1 MDLKKTEGK
10 KIKGRFSAK
19 AVAVFIA
26 LLLMDLFI
34 TMSSTLNPFSHTMP
48 TTDSAVF
55 IYMGQRLREGA
66 IPYLQI
72 FDHKGPML
80 YAIEWLG
87 LTVGNGNLAGIWFL
101 EVIFMFA
108 SLYFMYRTARLFT
121 DSEVVSVAAVAL
133 GSELFINAFGRGNLS
148 EEYALPFIAYSL
160 YVFLKFIRTSVFT
173 YPEVGMTGAC
183 FGSILLIRANMI
195 SVWVSWMPV
204 ILILLLTDPGRKMS
218 QKITAILKLT
228 ISFAAGMI
236 LVMAPFVGWYSA
248 HHALSAMINTYLGY
262 NSQYM
267 GGNPESLSSIGSV
280 IRTFSHMESLTTFIF
295 SIYLVAVTQWSYHNL
310 KSRRMIVCWGN
321 VLYLVVTA
329 YLMSISGRNYSHY
342 LTVLIPCLVLTL
354 TFLLDAWRRSFADC
368 AEEGSRDAR
377 RKYWILVLA
386 VMVLIVYQGYCKTQI
401 LQTMNL
407 RNANEQDEKVAAEI
421 RQYTNPGDDIYVFEN
436 NARFYVETKTHTDTR
451 FVFPPDYLNID
462 SEIMAYISKDQPK
475 VIVRLNYYED
485 GSKVQLG
492 KVDAFVDDLVS
503 KGTYTVQRT
512 DYASVYVLAA
522 THK

>member
-1 MDLKKTEGK
+1 MVLKQTERI

-19 AVAVFIA
+19 SIIVFTA
-26 LLLMDLFI
+26 LLFLDLFI
-34 TMSSTLNPFSHTMP
+34 AMSSTLNPFSNTMP

-55 IYMGQRLREGA
+55 VYLGQRLREGA
-66 IPYLQI
+66 IPYLEI

-87 LTVGNGNLAGIWFL
+87 LTVGNGNLIGIWVL

-121 DSEVVSVAAVAL
+121 DSEVVSVSAVVL

-173 YPEVGMTGAC
+173 YPEVGITGAC

-195 SVWVSWMPV
+195 SVWVSWMPI
-204 ILILLLTDPGRKMS
+204 ILILLMTDPSRKMT
-218 QKITAILKLT
+218 QKICTILKL
-228 ISFAAGMI
+228 IASFAAGII
-236 LVMAPFVGWYSA
+236 LVMIPFICWYSA
-248 HHALSAMINTYLGY
+248 HHALKAMIDTYLGY

-280 IRTFSHMESLTTFIF
+280 IRTFSHMEILTTFIF
-295 SIYLVAVTQWSYHNL
+295 SIYLVAVAEWSYYNL
-310 KSRRMIVCWGN
+310 KNRRMLVCWGN
-321 VLYLVVTA
+321 VLYLVVTT
-329 YLMSISGRNYSHY
+329 YLISISGRNYSHY

-354 TFLLDAWRRSFADC
+354 TFLLDAWRGNFVDRG
-368 AEEGSRDAR
+368 EESSRGAR
-377 RKYWILVLA
+377 RRYWIFVLA
-386 VMVLIVYQGYCKTQI
+386 VMVLIIYQGYIKTQL
-401 LQTMNL
+401 LQIMDL
-407 RNANEQDEKVAAEI
+407 RNAKEQDEAVAAEI
-421 RQYTNPGDDIYVFEN
+421 RQYADPGDNIYVFGN
-436 NARFYVETKTHTDTR
+436 NVRFYVETKTHTDTR
-451 FVFPPDYLNID
+451 FVFPPDYINID
-462 SEIMAYISKDQPK
+462 NEVMTYISKDLPK

-485 GSKVQLG
+485 GSKVGFGDLET
-492 KVDAFVDDLVS
+492 FVDDLVS

-522 THK
+522 TKK